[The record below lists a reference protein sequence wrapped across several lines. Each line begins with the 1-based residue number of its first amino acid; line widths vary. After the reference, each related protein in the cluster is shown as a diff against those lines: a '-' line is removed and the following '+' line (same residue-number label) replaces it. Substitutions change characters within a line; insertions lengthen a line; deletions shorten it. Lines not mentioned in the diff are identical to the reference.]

1 MNERAADNC
10 VRLDHACIV
19 DVRNGR
25 IDEGSLL
32 LIGDR
37 IASPGEEGRGDVAV
51 IDLDGGYV
59 VPGLINCHTHLGIVF
74 PFDEW
79 DEQEPS
85 AITALR
91 CYRRGMDALQAGVT
105 TVRTVSEMYR
115 ADISLRTMID
125 AGWVDGPRIFSGG
138 CGIGVTGGHGAGFG
152 VLIADGA
159 DAFRQ
164 QARRELAAGVDHL
177 KIFLTGGIAQRAEG
191 LSEPQMT
198 QEEVAAVV
206 GVARAKNTYVTAH
219 AGGGRALREAL
230 DVGLGC
236 CEHGYFLDAEDVRSL
251 VEHNCALVPTLS
263 VTRTPEWMERNRFAP
278 WTIRKSLDAG
288 KQHLE
293 SARRAADAGV
303 RLLVGTDL
311 PPGEEDNGV
320 NITVREIE
328 SLVEA
333 GLSPLEALRG
343 ATLYPAAL
351 MSAEDRIG
359 VIEPG
364 RFADLLVV
372 GSNPLEDVAALRETR
387 LVFKGGQ
394 LVWGQTR

>member
-1 MNERAADNC
+1 MYERPEGNHL
-10 VRLDHACIV
+10 RLDHARIV
-19 DVRNGR
+19 DVRSGH

-37 IASPGEEGRGDVAV
+37 IASPGEEGRGDAV
-51 IDLDGGYV
+51 SLDLDGGYV

-79 DEQEPS
+79 DEHEPP

-91 CYRRGMDALQAGVT
+91 CYRRGMDALRAGVT

-115 ADISLRTMID
+115 ADISLRTMIE

-159 DAFRQ
+159 DAFRK
-164 QARRELAAGVDHL
+164 QARLELAAGADHL

-191 LSEPQMT
+191 LNEPQMT
-198 QEEVAAVV
+198 QDEVAAVV
-206 GVARAKNTYVTAH
+206 GVARSKNTYVTAH
-219 AGGGRALREAL
+219 AGGGRALREAV

-236 CEHGYFLDAEDVRSL
+236 CEHGYFLDNGDVRSL
-251 VEHNCALVPTLS
+251 ADHHCVLVPTLS

-293 SARRAADAGV
+293 SARRAANAGV

-328 SLVEA
+328 SIVEA

-343 ATLYPAAL
+343 ATLYPAEL
-351 MSAEDRIG
+351 MGAEDRIG
-359 VIEPG
+359 VLEPG

-372 GSNPLEDVAALRETR
+372 GSNPLESVAALRELR
-387 LVFKGGQ
+387 LVIKGGRI
-394 LVWGQTR
+394 VKGQVR